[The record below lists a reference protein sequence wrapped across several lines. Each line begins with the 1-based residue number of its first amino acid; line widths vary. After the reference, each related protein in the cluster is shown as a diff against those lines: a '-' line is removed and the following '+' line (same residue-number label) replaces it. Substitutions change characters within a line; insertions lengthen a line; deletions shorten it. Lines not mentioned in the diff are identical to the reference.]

1 MIDCAFFGALVGDA
15 ELKTSKAGKQYL
27 RFRVAVGSGDDMQFV
42 GVMLFGDAADELRD
56 ATKGT
61 RVYCEGRLK
70 LDTWTGQDGAERHGL
85 SAMCAYAR
93 IAQIGARK
101 PKRDSTDTFGLPH
114 A

>member
-70 LDTWTGQDGAERHGL
+70 LDMWTGQDGAERHGL
-85 SAMCAYAR
+85 SAMVR
-93 IAQIGARK
+93 LR
-101 PKRDSTDTFGLPH
+101 TDTFGLPH